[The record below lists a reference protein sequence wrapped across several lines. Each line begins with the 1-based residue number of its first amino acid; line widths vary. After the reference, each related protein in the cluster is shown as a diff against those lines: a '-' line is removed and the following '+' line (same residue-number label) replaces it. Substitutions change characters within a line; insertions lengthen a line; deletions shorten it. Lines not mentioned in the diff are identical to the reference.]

1 MPLASSTFL
10 IDLVA
15 GLVQSSGWKSKQK
28 AGWLSERDL
37 KGSASSDEKQER
49 AVPASGRRA
58 EKSLGEIGLQQFAPY
73 LMNRIMGRYNHTLRD
88 ELNGAGLTTPKAR
101 ALAILSVMD
110 GLSINELAIYAIS
123 EQSTLS
129 RALDAMEADGL
140 IRREAAANDNRV
152 RNIFITEHG
161 RAVFGA
167 FWPRMYAT
175 AEAMFTDIDDDER
188 DRFTATLQ
196 KILRNIRQHDI

>member
-1 MPLASSTFL
+1 
-10 IDLVA
+10 
-15 GLVQSSGWKSKQK
+15 
-28 AGWLSERDL
+28 
-37 KGSASSDEKQER
+37 
-49 AVPASGRRA
+49 
-58 EKSLGEIGLQQFAPY
+58 
-73 LMNRIMGRYNHTLRD
+73 MNRIMGRYNQTLRE
-88 ELNGAGLTTPKAR
+88 ELNSAGLTTPKAR

-110 GLSINELAIYAIS
+110 GLSINELAVYAIS

-129 RALDAMEADGL
+129 RALDSMEADGL

-161 RAVFGA
+161 RVVFGA

-196 KILRNIRQHDI
+196 KMLRNIRQHDI